1 MAKKILVIAPHPDD
15 ETLGCGGTLLRH
27 KSSGDDIHW
36 LIVTAITEDIG
47 CAHEK
52 ILERSLEIQKVSKAY
67 EFASVHQC
75 GFPTTRLD
83 VIPMSDMVQ
92 KFSSIFQEVK
102 PNVVYLPY
110 RGDVHTDHH
119 IVCDAVSSCLKWFRY
134 PFVKRVLAYET
145 LSETDTALNPDNNAF
160 RPNVFMDISSFLE
173 KKIDIMKFYKGELG
187 VFPFPRSEEAIR
199 ALACLRGA
207 ASGFKAAESFMLL
220 KEIV

>member
-1 MAKKILVIAPHPDD
+1 MNKVIVVAPHPDD
-15 ETLGCGGTLLRH
+15 ETLGCGGSILKH
-27 KSSGDDIHW
+27 KSKGDEINW

-47 CAHEK
+47 YVHDK

-67 EFASVHQC
+67 EFSSVHQC

-83 VIPMSDMVQ
+83 IIPMLDMVQ
-92 KFSSIFQEVK
+92 KIGSIFQEVK

-110 RGDVHTDHH
+110 RGDVHTDHR
-119 IVCDAVSSCLKWFRY
+119 IVCDVVSSCLKWFRY
-134 PFVKRVLAYET
+134 PFVERVLAYET
-145 LSETDTALNPDNNAF
+145 LSETDTALIPDNNAF
-160 RPNVFMDISSFLE
+160 RPNVFMDISLFLE
-173 KKIDIMKFYKGELG
+173 KKIDIMKFYKGEMG

-199 ALACLRGA
+199 ALASLRGV